1 MASHIGKDGSVYVG
15 SNAVAELIDWSIDT
29 TANTVN
35 DTVMGDT
42 WETSKVTTKA
52 WSGSINV
59 QWDPSDTTGQE
70 GLKEGDEVTLNMYP
84 LGNTSGLVY
93 WSGTIQ
99 VTGVNRTGSNPEIV
113 KASVS
118 FTGNGE
124 LTQSTVA

>member
-15 SNAVAELIDWSIDT
+15 GNAVAELIDWSIDT

-42 WETSKVTTKA
+42 WETSKVTTKS

-59 QWDPSDTTGQE
+59 QWDPADTTGQE

-84 LGNTSGLVY
+84 LGNTSDLVY

-99 VTGVNRTGSNPEIV
+99 VTGVSRTGSNPEIV

-118 FTGNGE
+118 FNGTGE

>member
-42 WETSKVTTKA
+42 WETSKVTTKS
-52 WSGSINV
+52 WSGSINA

-99 VTGVNRTGSNPEIV
+99 VTGVSRTGSNPEIV

-118 FTGNGE
+118 FNGTGE

>member
-1 MASHIGKDGSVYVG
+1 MASHIGKDGSVYVDG
-15 SNAVAELIDWSIDT
+15 VAVAELIDWSIDT

-99 VTGVNRTGSNPEIV
+99 VTGVSRTGSNPEIV

-118 FTGNGE
+118 FNGTGE